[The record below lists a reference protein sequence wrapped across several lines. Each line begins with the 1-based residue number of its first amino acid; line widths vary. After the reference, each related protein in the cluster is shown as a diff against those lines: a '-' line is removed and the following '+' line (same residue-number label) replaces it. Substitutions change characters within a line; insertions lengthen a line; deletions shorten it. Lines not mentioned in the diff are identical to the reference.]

1 MQNMEQGFL
10 TRDESIRIIQEMIG
24 MARNKINETGFYF
37 LWWGT
42 LVIAASLAQYFMI
55 EKNIGEHAYW
65 VWVALPVVGVPV
77 GLIYEYRRNKK
88 EKTRTRFDKIYGSLW
103 IGFGITVMV
112 AIFVS
117 IAYGSNPI
125 AFVLSLVGLATFV
138 SASIY
143 RFVPLLIGAVLFWA
157 AAVWCTQLDDQEQL
171 LLNAAAIFSGY
182 MIPGLLLW
190 KKYQKEKNV

>member
-1 MQNMEQGFL
+1 MEQGFL

-24 MARNKINETGFYF
+24 MARNKMNDTGFHF
-37 LWWGT
+37 LWWGA
-42 LVIAASLAQYFMI
+42 LVMIASLAQYFMI
-55 EKNIGEHAYW
+55 EKGLGENSYW
-65 VWVALPVVGVPV
+65 VWVALPVLGVPV
-77 GLIYEYRRNKK
+77 GLVYEYKRNKK

-103 IGFGITVMV
+103 MGFGITVMV

-117 IAYGSNPI
+117 ITYRSNPT
-125 AFVLSLVGLATFV
+125 AFVLLLVGLATFV

-143 RFVPLLIGAVLFWA
+143 RFTPLLIGAILFWV
-157 AAVWCTQLDDQEQL
+157 AAVWCTQLNDQNQL
-171 LLNAAAIFSGY
+171 LINAAAIFSGY